1 MTQWLATVIQS
12 PFEAGR
18 WLCCRK
24 NRWTMTTVVSDHLT
38 EASAEAA
45 RRELQACFDREA
57 VRAPVDPNEPRQ
69 LVLGFYTDE
78 DAR

>member
-1 MTQWLATVIQS
+1 MQQLATIMESQ
-12 PFEAGR
+12 FEPGR

-24 NRWTMTTVVSDHLT
+24 SPWSLTTVVSDHRT

-45 RRELQACFDREA
+45 RRELQAQFDREA
-57 VRAPVDPNEPRQ
+57 SRKPVDPDEPRQ

-78 DAR
+78 DAA